1 MDHGIAQFV
10 LTLFTTLGYG
20 GIVIAMAIE
29 SCCIPLPSELIMP
42 LAGFLA
48 FQQRFNLWGAALAG
62 AVGCVIGSLLA
73 YGIGARGGRPLL
85 LHYGRYVLISPH
97 DLETADRWFARWGD
111 LTVLFSRMLPIVR
124 TFISVPAGIAHM
136 PLWRFTIF
144 SIAGAVPWVMLLVWA
159 GMILG
164 DHWQDLKHQ
173 LRGLD
178 YIVAGLIVL
187 GVGFF
192 IWRHVRKP

>member
-1 MDHGIAQFV
+1 M
-10 LTLFTTLGYG
+10 
-20 GIVIAMAIE
+20 
-29 SCCIPLPSELIMP
+29 
-42 LAGFLA
+42 
-48 FQQRFNLWGAALAG
+48 
-62 AVGCVIGSLLA
+62 
-73 YGIGARGGRPLL
+73 
-85 LHYGRYVLISPH
+85 
-97 DLETADRWFARWGD
+97 
-111 LTVLFSRMLPIVR
+111 
-124 TFISVPAGIAHM
+124 
-136 PLWRFTIF
+136 F
-144 SIAGAVPWVMLLVWA
+144 SIIGAVPWVMLLVWA